1 MRTTSTVQA
10 VHGRAPRLAQPIGE
24 AAAWMLSG
32 LAALIR
38 PRAESPAEAAERL
51 ADTHTEPEFTAEV
64 RAVADHSAELH

>member
-10 VHGRAPRLAQPIGE
+10 VYSRAPRLAQPIGE

-38 PRAESPAEAAERL
+38 PHAESPAEAAERL
-51 ADTHTEPEFTAEV
+51 ARTTTEPEFTAEV
-64 RAVADHSAELH
+64 RAAKREAGLH

>member
-1 MRTTSTVQA
+1 
-10 VHGRAPRLAQPIGE
+10 
-24 AAAWMLSG
+24 MLSG

-51 ADTHTEPEFTAEV
+51 ADTPTEPEFTAEV